1 LPSPAEQKPFKL
13 RLPLIDND
21 ELVRR
26 AQEHGKMTGWPEVMK
41 TPSRYGENLFYG
53 TVPEIYGADIDY
65 WSVLMALILGI
76 DPKTPPAEVIKR
88 GVPVDQPKSEQ
99 YKRYM
104 LMSTWL
110 HVVHMHNGWTR
121 TVMGGWAS
129 EGADITRTKLLL
141 LDMPD
146 ADIWTDDERLTLKF
160 VKAAFEWEMTDELW
174 DAAAEAWTP
183 EWILA
188 VLGLLVHYYGYSL
201 RFSAMGLDRVVGLSA
216 DKPLAEILGLAAP
229 PKES

>member
-1 LPSPAEQKPFKL
+1 MKL

-21 ELVRR
+21 ELIKR
-26 AQEHGKMTGWPEVMK
+26 AEKYGPLKGWPKVMEA
-41 TPSRYGENLFYG
+41 PARYGENLFYA
-53 TVPEIYGADIDY
+53 TVPEIYAADVEY
-65 WSVLMALILGI
+65 WSTLMALVLGV
-76 DPKTPPAEVIKR
+76 DPSLPPEEVMAR
-88 GVPVDQPKSEQ
+88 GVPIDRPKSEQ

-110 HVVHMHNGWTR
+110 HAVHMKNGWTR
-121 TVMGGWAS
+121 GVMGGWAS
-129 EGADITRTKLLL
+129 EGAGISRMKLLM

-146 ADIWTDDERLTLKF
+146 DDIWTDDERLTLKF

-174 DAAAEAWTP
+174 DAAADAWTP

-201 RFSAMGLDRVVGLSA
+201 RFSVIGLDRIAGLNE
-216 DKPLAEILGLAAP
+216 DVPLAQILGLLP
-229 PKES
+229 PNAS

>member
-1 LPSPAEQKPFKL
+1 MPSPAEQKPFKL
-13 RLPLIDND
+13 RLPHIDND
-21 ELVRR
+21 ELIRR
-26 AQEHGKMTGWPEVMK
+26 VKEHSKITGWPEVMK

-53 TVPEIYGADIDY
+53 TVPEIYGADVEY
-65 WSVLMALILGI
+65 WSVLMALVLGI

-104 LMSTWL
+104 LMSSWL
-110 HVVHMHNGWTR
+110 HCVHMRNGWTR
-121 TVMGGWAS
+121 TIMGGWAS
-129 EGADITRTKLLL
+129 EGAGITRTKLLL

-146 ADIWTDDERLTLKF
+146 ADIWTDDERLALKF

-201 RFSAMGLDRVVGLSA
+201 RFSAIGLDRVVGLTA
-216 DKPLAEILGLAAP
+216 DKSIGEVIGLVP
-229 PKES
+229 PSGS